1 MQSLSQIIEG
11 EDWDS
16 LALALISLPVDI
28 KKENPKL
35 RRIAKEL
42 EVIKHILYNQIMQ
55 MNGNNTMETSLYVG
69 FVKSISRIEKKL
81 DENGVQNSQFIMFL
95 KLILEKFKKQK
106 LSVKKPMEIREK
118 FGKLKEVVEDA
129 GTLRETNEDRS

>member
-1 MQSLSQIIEG
+1 MQNLSQIIED

-16 LALALISLPVDI
+16 LALALISMPVDI
-28 KKENPKL
+28 KKDNPKL

-42 EVIKHILYNQIMQ
+42 EISKHVIYDHLKQ
-55 MNGNNTMETSLYVG
+55 MNGNNTIDTSIYVG
-69 FVKSISRIEKKL
+69 LVKSIGTIEKKL
-81 DENGVQNSQFIMFL
+81 DANGVKNSQFIMFL
-95 KLILEKFKKQK
+95 KLLLEKFKKQK

-129 GTLRETNEDRS
+129 GSL